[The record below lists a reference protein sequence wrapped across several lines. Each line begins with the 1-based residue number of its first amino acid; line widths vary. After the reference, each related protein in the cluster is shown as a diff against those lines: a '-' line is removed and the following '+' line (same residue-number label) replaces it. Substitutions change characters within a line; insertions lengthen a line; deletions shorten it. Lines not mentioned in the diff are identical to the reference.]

1 MLELKPL
8 LNTEVIKLKRLT
20 GMRNCTETVLL
31 LTFAK
36 MYLKN
41 ELKE

>member
-8 LNTEVIKLKRLT
+8 LATEKIRLKRLT
-20 GMRNCTETVLL
+20 GLRNCTETVLL
-31 LTFAK
+31 HTFAK